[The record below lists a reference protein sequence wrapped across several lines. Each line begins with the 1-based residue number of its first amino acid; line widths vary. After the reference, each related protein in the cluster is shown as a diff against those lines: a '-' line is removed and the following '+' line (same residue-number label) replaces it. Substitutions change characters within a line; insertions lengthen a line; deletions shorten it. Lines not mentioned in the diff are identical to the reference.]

1 MDRPAAPPASRMA
14 VALFALLGLV
24 IAGYM
29 LAYTTGLISTI
40 ACGSSGGCSR
50 VQSSPWATFLG
61 IPVPL
66 WGVLGYG
73 ATFALAMLALQPAF
87 AESRRIA
94 LALLA
99 AGTIGFGF
107 SVYLSAVEQF
117 LIGAWCRWCIGSA
130 VVATLMFVATL
141 FEIPRIRRTA

>member
-1 MDRPAAPPASRMA
+1 MFDSLGQLGSAFVGFMNPHS
-14 VALFALLGLV
+14 LFNVL
-24 IAGYM
+24 
-29 LAYTTGLISTI
+29 
-40 ACGSSGGCSR
+40 
-50 VQSSPWATFLG
+50 WATFLG

-73 ATFALAMLALQPAF
+73 GTFALAMLALQPAF